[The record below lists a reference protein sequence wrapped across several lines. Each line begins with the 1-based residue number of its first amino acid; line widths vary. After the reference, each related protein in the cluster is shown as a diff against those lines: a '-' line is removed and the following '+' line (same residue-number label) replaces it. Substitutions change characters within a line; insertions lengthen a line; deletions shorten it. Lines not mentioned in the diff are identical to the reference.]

1 MKLKN
6 KMVKSDVKMTDILC
20 LGKSC
25 PIQFVLGILGSKW
38 SVLILRELFSGN
50 RRTHELLEALPGIS
64 SKTLTLRLR
73 ELEKHGLLA
82 RRVFPE
88 VPPHVEYSLTEKG
101 LEVEPLMMGLKKLG
115 EQWLG
120 EKNCSCSM
128 DKRSSR

>member
-1 MKLKN
+1 MKLKD
-6 KMVKSDVKMTDILC
+6 KKVKSNVKMAQLLC
-20 LGKSC
+20 LDNSC

-38 SVLILRELFSGN
+38 SVLILRELLSGD

-73 ELEKHGLLA
+73 QLEKQGLLA

-101 LEVEPLMMGLKKLG
+101 LEVQPVMMDLKQLG
-115 EQWLG
+115 EKWLG

-128 DKRSSR
+128 EM

>member
-1 MKLKN
+1 MKLQN
-6 KMVKSDVKMTDILC
+6 KSVKSDVKIADSLC
-20 LGKSC
+20 LNNNC

-38 SVLILRELFSGN
+38 SVLILQQLLSGD
-50 RRTHELLEALPGIS
+50 RRTYELLEALPGIS

-82 RRVFPE
+82 RQVYPE

-101 LEVEPLMMGLKKLG
+101 LEVQPVMIAIEQLG

-120 EKNCSCSM
+120 DRNYSCSM
-128 DKRSSR
+128 DK

>member
-1 MKLKN
+1 MKVKN
-6 KMVKSDVKMTDILC
+6 QNVKSDVKMRDIFC
-20 LGKSC
+20 LNNNC

-38 SVLILRELFSGN
+38 SVLILQQLLSGD

-82 RRVFPE
+82 RRVYPE

-101 LEVEPLMMGLKKLG
+101 LEVQPVMMVLQQLG
-115 EQWLG
+115 EQWLES
-120 EKNCSCSM
+120 EK
-128 DKRSSR
+128 

>member
-1 MKLKN
+1 MKVNNQNVTL
-6 KMVKSDVKMTDILC
+6 DVRMQDSLC
-20 LGKSC
+20 LSNNC

-38 SVLILRELFSGN
+38 SVLILQELLSGD

-73 ELEKHGLLA
+73 SLEKHGLLA
-82 RRVFPE
+82 RQVYPE

-101 LEVEPLMMGLKKLG
+101 LQVQPVMIALKQLG

-120 EKNCSCSM
+120 DKNCSCAM
-128 DKRSSR
+128 DR